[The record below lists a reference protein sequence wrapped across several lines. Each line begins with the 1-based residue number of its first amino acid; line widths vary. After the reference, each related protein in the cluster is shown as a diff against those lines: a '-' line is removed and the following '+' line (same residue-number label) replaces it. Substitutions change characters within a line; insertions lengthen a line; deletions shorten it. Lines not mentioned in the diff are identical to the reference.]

1 MAIVKEV
8 KQNGLTSESYFSSTY
23 ELQRLYNAEVSFS
36 RDLHDYAS
44 KLKRQLD
51 SVNAYLAK
59 AYPDGPL
66 DGAEDAETY
75 VSNPLNALGMMW
87 RHVSES
93 NFR

>member
-1 MAIVKEV
+1 MRPTPEESGRPDHATSTSPLAA
-8 KQNGLTSESYFSSTY
+8 LTH
-23 ELQRLYNAEVSFS
+23 QR
-36 RDLHDYAS
+36 
-44 KLKRQLD
+44 LD

-59 AYPDGPL
+59 AYPEGPL